1 MIIPIYN
8 LEYKITTYMK
18 LDIFS
23 HCAID
28 TIQINDSEYVVPGGP
43 ACYCSLTAR
52 ILKFDVKLHTKFGSD
67 FPFVNYL
74 TDQKIVFE
82 DALSTKPT
90 TQFILN
96 LVNSERTLFLQNK
109 CEPIS
114 NITLDTDSVII
125 SPLFDEI
132 SIEMFEQIKKN
143 SNFVLLDPQGFL
155 RRKNLEN
162 KIYLEEI
169 DLNLSNVSA
178 IKVNPDELKCL
189 TSASNIDGVKILQ
202 KKGIDNVILTD
213 RQNISLISKNKIYSI
228 ILPNLELY
236 DTTGIGDIFC
246 AAFSCT
252 MLREKDI
259 LWALSFGGGAAQAA
273 LESKQ
278 IGLEKIPS
286 RGAIESNAYYFYN
299 TVKFKEI

>member
-1 MIIPIYN
+1 
-8 LEYKITTYMK
+8 MK

-23 HCAID
+23 HCTID
-28 TIQINDSEYVVPGGP
+28 TIQINDSKYVVPGGP

-52 ILKFDVKLHTKFGSD
+52 ILKFDVRLHTKFGSD
-67 FPFVNYL
+67 FPLVNYL
-74 TDQKIVFE
+74 TEQKIVFE
-82 DALSTKPT
+82 DALSIKPT

-109 CEPIS
+109 CESINS
-114 NITLDTDSVII
+114 VTLDTDNVII

-132 SIEMFEQIKKN
+132 SIELFEKIKKN
-143 SNFVLLDPQGFL
+143 ANFVLLDPQGFL
-155 RRKNLEN
+155 RRKNSEN
-162 KIYLEEI
+162 KIYLEHT

-202 KKGIDNVILTD
+202 KKGIENVILTD
-213 RQNISLISKNKIYSI
+213 KQNISLLSKNKIYSI
-228 ILPNLELY
+228 TLSNLELV

-246 AAFSCT
+246 AAFCCT

-259 LWALSFGGGAAQAA
+259 LWALSFAGGAVQAA

-278 IGLEKIPS
+278 IGLEKIPPK
-286 RGAIESNAYYFYN
+286 GAIESNAYYFYN
-299 TVKFKEI
+299 TIKFKGI

>member
-1 MIIPIYN
+1 
-8 LEYKITTYMK
+8 MK

-23 HCAID
+23 HCTID
-28 TIQINDSEYVVPGGP
+28 TIQINDSKYVVPGGP

-52 ILKFDVKLHTKFGSD
+52 ILKFDVRLHTKFGSD
-67 FPFVNYL
+67 FPLVNYL
-74 TDQKIVFE
+74 TEQKIVFE

-109 CEPIS
+109 CESINS
-114 NITLDTDSVII
+114 VTLDTDSVII

-132 SIEMFEQIKKN
+132 SIELFEKIKKDA
-143 SNFVLLDPQGFL
+143 NFVLLDPQGFL
-155 RRKNLEN
+155 RRKNSEN
-162 KIYLEEI
+162 KIYLEQA
-169 DLNLSNVSA
+169 DLNLSNISA
-178 IKVNPDELKCL
+178 IKVNQDELKYL
-189 TSASNIDGVKILQ
+189 TGASNVDGIKILQ
-202 KKGIDNVILTD
+202 KKGIDSVILTD
-213 RQNISLISKNKIYSI
+213 KQNISLLSKNRIYSI
-228 ILPNLELY
+228 TLPNLELN

-246 AAFSCT
+246 AAFCCT

-259 LWALSFGGGAAQAA
+259 LWALSFGGGAVQAA

-286 RGAIESNAYYFYN
+286 KGAIESNAYYFYN

>member
-1 MIIPIYN
+1 
-8 LEYKITTYMK
+8 MK
-18 LDIFS
+18 LDVFS
-23 HCAID
+23 HCTID
-28 TIQINDSEYVVPGGP
+28 TIQINDSKYVVPGGP

-52 ILKFDVKLHTKFGSD
+52 ILKFDVRLHTKFGSD
-67 FPFVNYL
+67 FPLVNYL
-74 TDQKIVFE
+74 TEQKIVFE

-109 CEPIS
+109 CESINS
-114 NITLDTDSVII
+114 VTLDTDSVII

-132 SIEMFEQIKKN
+132 SIELFEKIKKN
-143 SNFVLLDPQGFL
+143 ANFVLLDPQGFL
-155 RRKNLEN
+155 RRKNSEN
-162 KIYLEEI
+162 KIYLEQA
-169 DLNLSNVSA
+169 DLNLSNISA
-178 IKVNPDELKCL
+178 IKVNQDELKYL
-189 TSASNIDGVKILQ
+189 TGTSNVDGIKILQ
-202 KKGIDNVILTD
+202 KKGIDSVILTD
-213 RQNISLISKNKIYSI
+213 KQNISLLSKNRIYSI
-228 ILPNLELY
+228 TLPNLELN

-246 AAFSCT
+246 AAFCCT

-278 IGLEKIPS
+278 VGLEKIPS
-286 RGAIESNAYYFYN
+286 KGAIESNAYYFYN

>member
-1 MIIPIYN
+1 
-8 LEYKITTYMK
+8 MK
-18 LDIFS
+18 LDVFS
-23 HCAID
+23 HCTID
-28 TIQINDSEYVVPGGP
+28 TIQINDSKYVVPGGP

-52 ILKFDVKLHTKFGSD
+52 ILKFDVRLHTKFGSD
-67 FPFVNYL
+67 FPLVNYL
-74 TDQKIVFE
+74 TEQKIVFE

-109 CEPIS
+109 CESINS
-114 NITLDTDSVII
+114 VTLDTDSVII

-132 SIEMFEQIKKN
+132 SIELFEKIKKN
-143 SNFVLLDPQGFL
+143 ANFVLLDPQGFL
-155 RRKNLEN
+155 RRKNSEN
-162 KIYLEEI
+162 KIYLEQA
-169 DLNLSNVSA
+169 DLNLSNISA
-178 IKVNPDELKCL
+178 IKVNQDELKYL
-189 TSASNIDGVKILQ
+189 TGASNVDGIKILQ
-202 KKGIDNVILTD
+202 KKGIDSVILTD
-213 RQNISLISKNKIYSI
+213 KQNISLLSENRIYSI
-228 ILPNLELY
+228 TLPNLELV

-246 AAFSCT
+246 AAFCCT

-259 LWALSFGGGAAQAA
+259 LWALSFGGGAVQAA

-286 RGAIESNAYYFYN
+286 KGAIESNAYYFYN

>member
-1 MIIPIYN
+1 
-8 LEYKITTYMK
+8 MK

-23 HCAID
+23 HCTID
-28 TIQINDSEYVVPGGP
+28 TIQINDSKYVVPGGP

-52 ILKFDVKLHTKFGSD
+52 ILKFDVRLHTKFGSD
-67 FPFVNYL
+67 FQLVNYL
-74 TDQKIVFE
+74 TEQKIIFE

-109 CEPIS
+109 CESIS
-114 NITLDTDSVII
+114 NVTLDTDNVII

-132 SIEMFEQIKKN
+132 SIELFEKIKKDA
-143 SNFVLLDPQGFL
+143 NFVLLDPQGFL
-155 RRKNLEN
+155 RRKNSEN
-162 KIYLEEI
+162 KIYLEQA
-169 DLNLSNVSA
+169 DLNLSNISA
-178 IKVNPDELKCL
+178 IKVNQDELKYL
-189 TSASNIDGVKILQ
+189 TGTSNVDGIKTLQ
-202 KKGIDNVILTD
+202 KKGIDSVILTD
-213 RQNISLISKNKIYSI
+213 KQNISLLSKNRIYSI
-228 ILPNLELY
+228 TLPNLELN

-246 AAFSCT
+246 AAFCCT

-259 LWALSFGGGAAQAA
+259 LWALSFGGGAVQAA

-286 RGAIESNAYYFYN
+286 KGAIESNAYYFYN

>member
-1 MIIPIYN
+1 
-8 LEYKITTYMK
+8 MK

-23 HCAID
+23 HCTID
-28 TIQINDSEYVVPGGP
+28 TIQINDSKYVVPGGP

-52 ILKFDVKLHTKFGSD
+52 ILKFDVRLHTKFGSD
-67 FPFVNYL
+67 FPLVNYL
-74 TDQKIVFE
+74 TEQKIIFE

-109 CEPIS
+109 CESIS
-114 NITLDTDSVII
+114 NVTLDTDNVII

-132 SIEMFEQIKKN
+132 SIELFEKIKKDA
-143 SNFVLLDPQGFL
+143 NFVLLDPQGFL
-155 RRKNLEN
+155 RRKNSEN
-162 KIYLEEI
+162 KIYLEQA

-202 KKGIDNVILTD
+202 KKGIDSVILTD
-213 RQNISLISKNKIYSI
+213 KQNISLLSKNRIYSI
-228 ILPNLELY
+228 TLPNLELV

-246 AAFSCT
+246 AAFCCT

-259 LWALSFGGGAAQAA
+259 LWALSFAGGAVQAA

-286 RGAIESNAYYFYN
+286 KGAIESNAYYFYN